1 MYKNLSYSV
10 FLILTRREKNIKDI
24 FHQFNNTI
32 IKLKIIGVKIYM
44 KAVILSGGRGTRLSP
59 LTDKKPKPLVC
70 VGNRSL
76 IEILIERL
84 ASQGI
89 SECAVTLGYRG
100 EDIKNALGDTCHG
113 VKITYF
119 EEKEPLGTAG
129 AVKNCESFLDSDFI
143 VLSGDSL
150 CDIDL
155 DRALESHRMSK
166 SLATIVLTRSPDPLE
181 YGVVLVDSKGN
192 VTGFSEKPSWEGVK
206 SDLVNCG
213 IYLFKR
219 EVLDLIPEK
228 CFWDFSSNL
237 FPEMLDRSMPV
248 GTFITHRFWCD
259 VGNPWALYSCNMK
272 TLSPDFFVRYKPK
285 DLRISRSARVTHS
298 VVGDG
303 CAIASECEIK
313 RAVIG
318 KECRIGE
325 GSEVV
330 GCILGDRVT
339 VGKGVRIERGA
350 VIGDGSYISD
360 NRLIPEGKRI
370 SADTR
375 LEAEGEERSFTS
387 ACAMWHNGKI
397 VFDTRSPED
406 FFSLGRAVRVLGE
419 RVGIMYSPSNASY
432 LASTETALGLAW
444 SGGEGIIIGE
454 GGVFDSVFA
463 AGSLAIPCLHFE
475 ESGDKIILT
484 VTDRDSL
491 PLSRKRERELSASF
505 ERPSSPISSGEVKY
519 FDGLELLEGQYMA
532 VLLDNASESH
542 GRVCIRD
549 SVDGRSLASYLPDAV
564 LSDRGEFVLDVS
576 RREQKMSLRFGKKRL
591 DTEHLQALILK
602 YLISRGRRRF
612 VLPSSAPTA
621 FDTVARASGCEIL
634 RACKSV
640 ESREISSLAM
650 ADIWARDV
658 FFALPLVYKAL
669 EWHGFSAE
677 KLERTVD
684 SLPVVLCVKREVE
697 TEGVSVGR
705 VMRVLERERGA
716 VSMAEGVSLGGVRV
730 IPDSRSRL
738 RVVAE
743 AASTESANEL
753 CDFAENIIK
762 RIKDGE

>member
-1 MYKNLSYSV
+1 
-10 FLILTRREKNIKDI
+10 
-24 FHQFNNTI
+24 
-32 IKLKIIGVKIYM
+32 M

-70 VGNRSL
+70 VGDRSL

-84 ASQGI
+84 ACQGI

-100 EDIKNALGDTCHG
+100 EDIKNALGDSCHG

-129 AVKNCESFLDSDFI
+129 AVKNCEEFLDSDFI
-143 VLSGDSL
+143 VVSGDSL

-166 SLATIVLTRSPDPLE
+166 SPATVVLTRSPDPLE
-181 YGVVLVDSKGN
+181 YGVVLVDQRGYVK
-192 VTGFSEKPSWEGVK
+192 GFSEKPSWEGVK

-228 CFWDFSSNL
+228 RFWDFSSNL
-237 FPEMLDRSMPV
+237 FPEMLARSIPIN
-248 GTFITHRFWCD
+248 TFITHRFWCD

-272 TLSPDFFVRYKPK
+272 TLLSDFFVRYKPK
-285 DLRISRSARVTHS
+285 GLRVSRSARVIHS
-298 VVGDG
+298 VVGEG
-303 CAIASECEIK
+303 SVLGVECEVK

-318 KECRIGE
+318 RDCQIGE
-325 GSEVV
+325 GSELV

-350 VIGDGSYISD
+350 VIGDGTYISD
-360 NRLIPEGKRI
+360 NRLITEGKKI
-370 SADTR
+370 SANTR
-375 LEAEGEERSFTS
+375 LESEGEEHSFTS

-406 FFSLGRAVRVLGE
+406 FFSLGRAIRVLGE
-419 RVGIMYSPSNASY
+419 RVGIMYSSSNASY

-454 GGVFDSVFA
+454 GGVYDSVFG
-463 AGSLAIPCLHFE
+463 AGALALPCLHFE
-475 ESGDKIILT
+475 ESGDKIVLT

-491 PLSRKRERELSASF
+491 PLSRRRERELSASF
-505 ERPSSPISSGEVKY
+505 ERPSSPTASGEVKY

-532 VLLDNASESH
+532 VLLDNPSESY

-549 SVDGRSLASYLPDAV
+549 SVDGRRLASYLPDV
-564 LSDRGEFVLDVS
+564 VCSDKGEFVLDIS

-591 DTEHLQALILK
+591 DTEHLQALVLK

-612 VLPSSAPTA
+612 VLPSTAPTA

-640 ESREISSLAM
+640 ESRDISSLAM
-650 ADIWARDV
+650 SDIWARDV

-669 EWHGFSAE
+669 EQHSFSAE
-677 KLERTVD
+677 RLEMTVD
-684 SLPVVLCVKREVE
+684 SLPVFLCVKREVD

-705 VMRVLERERGA
+705 VMRALERERGA
-716 VSMAEGVSLGGVRV
+716 VPMAEGVSLGGVRV

-743 AASTESANEL
+743 AASTESAEEL
-753 CDFAENIIK
+753 CNFAENIIK
-762 RIKDGE
+762 KIKDGE